1 MSQAIAPGLI
11 PPRPGLEREEPE
23 LASEHDIPPD
33 DGTEMPPEDAPEA
46 KSEERP
52 LRQVERE

>member
-1 MSQAIAPGLI
+1 LSQAISTGLI

-23 LASEHDIPPD
+23 LAFEDDIPPD
-33 DGTEMPPEDAPEA
+33 DGTALPPDELPEQGQ
-46 KSEERP
+46 ERP

>member
-11 PPRPGLEREEPE
+11 PPRPGLELEEPE
-23 LASEHDIPPD
+23 LVTTEHDIPPD
-33 DGTEMPPEDAPEA
+33 DGTEMPPEDEPAQ
-46 KSEERP
+46 SEERP